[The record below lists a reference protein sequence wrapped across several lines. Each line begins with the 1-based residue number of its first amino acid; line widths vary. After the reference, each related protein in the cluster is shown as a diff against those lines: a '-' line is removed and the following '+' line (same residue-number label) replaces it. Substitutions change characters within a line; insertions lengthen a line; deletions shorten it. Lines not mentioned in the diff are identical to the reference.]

1 MEVRD
6 AHVLLGRQKPQMFPS
21 PRLAVSG
28 DDVSV
33 PRCSL
38 QPLVLMGVC
47 VDLLLTC
54 FTVLAV
60 NISAHNKTVR
70 DAQRT
75 RFL

>member
-1 MEVRD
+1 MRD
-6 AHVLLGRQKPQMFPS
+6 AHVLLGRQKPQMLPS

-54 FTVLAV
+54 SRCSL
-60 NISAHNKTVR
+60 
-70 DAQRT
+70 
-75 RFL
+75 

>member
-6 AHVLLGRQKPQMFPS
+6 AHVLLGRQKPEMFPS

-38 QPLVLMGVC
+38 QPLVLTGVC
-47 VDLLLTC
+47 VDLLLNEW
-54 FTVLAV
+54 V
-60 NISAHNKTVR
+60 SAHGARCKYQR
-70 DAQRT
+70 AQQNRA
-75 RFL
+75 